1 MSQQTAETVTI
12 YADYVCPFCHLGY
25 ASLDKYRQQRD
36 APLSVEWH
44 PFDLRSGQRRPDGTM
59 DHDADT
65 GKDEEYYE
73 EARTNVE
80 RLAETYDVEMVQT
93 LSKDIDSYDA
103 QRVGLR
109 VQDEHPDIFE
119 SYHRGVFDAL
129 WSEGR
134 DIGDVAVIEESA
146 TEGGVPE
153 GVVDD
158 TLADDESADRLD
170 EAFQAAQ
177 SQRITGVPTFVYDD
191 HAARGA
197 VPPAQL
203 RRLVE
208 GVE

>member
-25 ASLDKYRQQRD
+25 ASLDQYREQRD
-36 APLSVEWH
+36 APLSVEWQ
-44 PFDLRSGQRRPDGTM
+44 PFDLRSGQRRPDGSI
-59 DHDADT
+59 DHDVDT
-65 GKDEEYYE
+65 GKDEAYYE

-80 RLAETYDVEMVQT
+80 RLAEKYDVEMVQT
-93 LSKDIDSYDA
+93 LSKDVDSYDA

-109 VQDEHPDIFE
+109 VQDEHPDAFA

-134 DIGDVAVIEESA
+134 DIGDVAVLEEIA
-146 TEGGVPE
+146 ADAGVPDGLVE
-153 GVVDD
+153 D
-158 TLADDESADRLD
+158 TLADPDSAERLD

-177 SQRITGVPTFVYDD
+177 GKRITGVPTFVYGD